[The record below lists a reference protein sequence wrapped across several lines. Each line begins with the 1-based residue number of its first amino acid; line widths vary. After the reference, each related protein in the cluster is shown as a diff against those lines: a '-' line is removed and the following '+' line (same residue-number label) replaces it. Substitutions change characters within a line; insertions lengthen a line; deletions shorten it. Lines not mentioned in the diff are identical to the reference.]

1 MAFIDYSPEFKGIY
15 TEIIP
20 DALTLLTERLD
31 EHLTGLF
38 GSKINN
44 LDYFSETTTKTKLV
58 SPAFA
63 MAMEDTARAKG
74 YTYTDVDSIGYD
86 TEAADPV
93 DDVIIRVEDKLS
105 FGSSGATFATGNNH
119 SKVKDYLHLVVKL
132 QNSGNVFTNVFAA
145 LIDVPALKNPRS
157 GWDDNVT
164 ATGKNNNGFSSLK
177 VNPSDWNCIDVIY
190 GGLKTNPKWMHTR
203 YEDV

>member
-1 MAFIDYSPEFKGIY
+1 MAIIDYSQEFKENY
-15 TEIIP
+15 RQIIP
-20 DALTLLTERLD
+20 AALTLLTERLD

-58 SPAFA
+58 SPAFC
-63 MAMEDTARAKG
+63 MAMEDTAKDIG
-74 YTYTDVDSIGYD
+74 WSYTDVDTVGYD

-93 DDVIIRVEDKLS
+93 DDVIIRVEDKLT
-105 FGSSGATFATGNNH
+105 FGNSAGAFATGNNH

-132 QNSGNVFTNVFAA
+132 QNSGNVFTDVFAA

-164 ATGKNNNGFSSLK
+164 ASGKNNNGFSSLK
-177 VNPSDWNCIDVIY
+177 VTPDDWNCIDVIY
-190 GGLKTNPKWMHTR
+190 GDLKTNPKWMHTR
-203 YEDV
+203 YEAL

>member
-1 MAFIDYSPEFKGIY
+1 MIDYSPEFKGIY

-20 DALTLLTERLD
+20 DALKLLTERLD

-38 GSKINN
+38 GTKINN
-44 LDYFSETTTKTKLV
+44 LDYFPETTTKTKMV

-63 MAMEDTARAKG
+63 MAMEDTAKAKG
-74 YTYTDVDSIGYD
+74 YNYTDVDAVGYD

-93 DDVIIRVEDKLS
+93 DGVIIKVEDKLS
-105 FGSSGATFATGNNH
+105 FGQSAGAFATGNNH

-132 QNSGNVFTNVFAA
+132 QNSGNIFTDVFAA
-145 LIDVPALKNPRS
+145 LIDVPALRNIRS

-164 ATGKNNNGFSSLK
+164 ASGRNNNGFSSLK
-177 VNPSDWNCIDVIY
+177 VNPSDSHHIDVIF
-190 GGLKTNPKWMHTR
+190 GDLKINPTWIHSR
-203 YEDV
+203 YEAL